1 LTEIPFN
8 CISKIGT
15 EAKYIE
21 QAYEALHI
29 CGDGQFTAKC
39 HEVLESEL
47 GGKAL
52 LTTSCTHALEMAAL
66 LLDIKAGDEVV
77 VPAFTF
83 PSVANA
89 FVLRGAR
96 PVFADI
102 RSDTMNLDEECVA
115 NALSE
120 RTKALIPVHY
130 AGVGCE
136 MDTILPLAASYGVA
150 VVEDNAHGI
159 FGRYKGKPLGSF
171 GRMATQS
178 FHETKNFSCG
188 EGGALIIN
196 DPALIE
202 RAEVLREKGTDRRK
216 FFRGQV
222 DKYTWVDLGSSYLPS
237 DILAAIL
244 YAQLEQRDAIQRSR
258 RERWKRYEREL
269 SQWARACGVG
279 VPFVPDHCDQTHHIF
294 YLILPDVETRN
305 AFISHLQR
313 NRILSV
319 FHYMPL
325 HLSSMGRRFGGF
337 PGQCPVAEQMSERL
351 VRLPLYSGLSESDQD
366 RVIEAIQDFDGVCSN
381 SFFVSGARSE
391 AF

>member
-1 LTEIPFN
+1 
-8 CISKIGT
+8 
-15 EAKYIE
+15 
-21 QAYEALHI
+21 
-29 CGDGQFTAKC
+29 
-39 HEVLESEL
+39 
-47 GGKAL
+47 
-52 LTTSCTHALEMAAL
+52 
-66 LLDIKAGDEVV
+66 
-77 VPAFTF
+77 
-83 PSVANA
+83 
-89 FVLRGAR
+89 
-96 PVFADI
+96 
-102 RSDTMNLDEECVA
+102 
-115 NALSE
+115 
-120 RTKALIPVHY
+120 LIPVHY

-136 MDTILPLAASYGVA
+136 MDTILPLAASYGAA
-150 VVEDNAHGI
+150 VVEDNAHGL

-202 RAEVLREKGTDRRK
+202 RAEVLREKGTDRLK

-244 YAQLEQRDAIQRSR
+244 YAQFEQRDAIQRSR